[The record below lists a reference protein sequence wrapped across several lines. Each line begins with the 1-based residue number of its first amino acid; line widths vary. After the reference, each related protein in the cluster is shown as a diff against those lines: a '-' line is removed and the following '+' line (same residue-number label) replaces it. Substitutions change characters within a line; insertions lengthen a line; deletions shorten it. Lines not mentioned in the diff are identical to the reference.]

1 MIKISITQFLIVT
14 GFLAGSCVSLIIYI
28 HKNQTA
34 RINKIELEQNNCPV
48 NKIYTILET
57 VRKDICWIKKYL
69 K

>member
-34 RINKIELEQNNCPV
+34 RINKIEFEQNNCPV
-48 NKIYTILET
+48 NKIYTILEV
-57 VRKDICWIKKYL
+57 VRKDICWIKKYI